1 MLAVYN
7 SSEFLNGTL
16 LGVQPPEDFVEC
28 LNLEDGTTVASVSVD
43 HDNPTTP
50 GTGKSG
56 SNPLWISK
64 IIFSITITFLLY

>member
-1 MLAVYN
+1 MLAIYN

-16 LGVQPPEDFVEC
+16 LGVRPPEDFIEC
-28 LNLEDGTTVASVSVD
+28 LNLEDGTTVGSVSGD
-43 HDNPTTP
+43 HYNPTTP

-64 IIFSITITFLLY
+64 IIFSIIITFLLF

>member
-1 MLAVYN
+1 MLAIYN

-16 LGVQPPEDFVEC
+16 LGVQPPEGFVEC
-28 LNLEDGTTVASVSVD
+28 LNLEDGTTVGSVSGD

-56 SNPLWISK
+56 SNPIWISN
-64 IIFSITITFLLY
+64 IIFSITILCLLY